1 VPIGQDDPDC
11 LENVSKVL
19 RPCATDVTACGYAGK
34 ILQRAT
40 INTLEIL
47 TASGQRRYREAAAA
61 ATTHTETGI
70 MLDVVDE
77 RDATDERTA
86 RIPHS

>member
-1 VPIGQDDPDC
+1 

-61 ATTHTETGI
+61 AAATTHTETGI

-86 RIPHS
+86 HIPHS

>member
-1 VPIGQDDPDC
+1 

-19 RPCATDVTACGYAGK
+19 RPCATDVTAYGYAGK

-47 TASGQRRYREAAAA
+47 TASGQRRYREAAAPAAA

-86 RIPHS
+86 SIPHS

>member
-1 VPIGQDDPDC
+1 

-61 ATTHTETGI
+61 AATTTTTTTHTETGI

>member
-1 VPIGQDDPDC
+1 

-61 ATTHTETGI
+61 AAAATHTETGI